1 MSKRLIA
8 LLAITAQIALAPVI
22 TLANEQLYLQL
33 KAATLLD
40 EGDCAPFY
48 YTQRRTLDA
57 VVSDTLDALTF
68 NQDYVAGK
76 IDSAQFDA
84 FAKELN
90 TKAADLAE
98 TTGCEGDES
107 VKLINQ
113 ARGYAWQRALR
124 NLFIAQILFN
134 LPDGHPAKQK
144 FETIELNALGAL
156 KSLIERQY
164 GDRAEEIALHSVQ
177 QAQQF
182 LYFLYEEDPD
192 IKGRYRLAPATPEFK
207 DANVENSFN
216 ASLIAHNFVDAVL
229 LEWSMAQ
236 AGFFARVVKTAS
248 GQLGAVLIPTA
259 KRAERWEILNKTG
272 NIYVQTSEGHA
283 DTTYVMANSPENLTL
298 FLYGANYNKM
308 AEGRAMI
315 LLKDGQ
321 SFSGK
326 YRDCKAFN
334 MTCFDFDLPAKQA
347 VSALNYRDFSQLWL
361 ATKNAEDEL
370 KLADYMLGT
379 IFGLQGR

>member
-1 MSKRLIA
+1 MRKGLIA
-8 LLAITAQIALAPVI
+8 LLALTVQISIAPVA
-22 TLANEQLYLQL
+22 TLANDQLYVQL
-33 KAATLLD
+33 KAASLID
-40 EGDCAPFY
+40 QGECAPFY
-48 YTQRRTLDA
+48 FTQRRTLDE
-57 VVSDTLDALTF
+57 VMDDTLDALTF
-68 NQDYVAGK
+68 SQDYVAGK
-76 IDSAQFDA
+76 IDREQFDA
-84 FAKELN
+84 FTKELN
-90 TKAADLAE
+90 IKAASLAD
-98 TTGCEGDES
+98 TAGCEGEAS
-107 VKLINQ
+107 LELINQ

-134 LPDGHPAKQK
+134 LPDGHPAKIE
-144 FETIELNALGAL
+144 FEIIEINALGAL
-156 KSLIERQY
+156 KSVIENQY
-164 GDRAEEIALHSVQ
+164 GDRAEEISQFSVQ
-177 QAQQF
+177 QAQQY

-192 IKGRYRLAPATPEFK
+192 IKGRYRLAAATPEFK

-216 ASLIAHNFVDAVL
+216 ASLIAHKFADAAT

-248 GQLGAVLIPTA
+248 GQDGAVLIPTA

-272 NIYVQTSEGHA
+272 NVYVQTSVGHA
-283 DTTYVMANSPENLTL
+283 TTTYVIANNPERLTL

-308 AEGRAMI
+308 VEGRATI

-334 MTCFDFDLPAKQA
+334 MTCFDFDLPAKQD
-347 VSALNYRDFSQLWL
+347 VSALHYREFGRLWL
-361 ATKNAEDEL
+361 STKNAENEL
-370 KLADYMLGT
+370 KLPDYMLGK